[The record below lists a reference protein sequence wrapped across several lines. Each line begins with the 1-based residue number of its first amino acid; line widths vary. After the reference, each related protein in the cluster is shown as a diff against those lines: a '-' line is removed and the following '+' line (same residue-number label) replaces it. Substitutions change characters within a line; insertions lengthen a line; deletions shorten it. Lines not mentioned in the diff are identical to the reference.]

1 MMILNYRL
9 GADVGNSS
17 TKSIIRLMDENTKP
31 KAMKQKTLVSPNVT
45 IPSVTEDDLE
55 TSVSNLTNNM
65 IAHINSKALKRPGTF
80 AIGEKA
86 TSVGRVKRNMN
97 ITVGDKHKNDI
108 PVVMVLGLVA
118 SKAVQDYYK
127 WNKELPK
134 DINVSVEYSTALPA
148 REYDP
153 SVAQKFENRFLDE
166 THVVDIYVN
175 ATPVTVRINFDKV
188 KVTQEGVPAVYALI
202 EGGEKLLAEYH
213 NAYGQGIGNKDFKN
227 RKLLLVD
234 IGDGTTE
241 FIYVVKGK
249 PVNDLCEGKRY
260 GVGHAAD
267 VAKKLFDEDVKVDI
281 SMTRQQFMQVVFDK
295 DHHFHDKANGAL
307 EDAKVEQ
314 SEMILEQITDM
325 FLNTLSGNVD
335 DVVVFGGGSAAFKD
349 DMYDDLKEFTDSVN
363 ARTLWVPKEMAPSL
377 NAIGLD
383 ILNDKVFFKGVVAG
397 NGE

>member
-1 MMILNYRL
+1 MTILKYRI

-17 TKSIIRLMDENTKP
+17 TKSVIRLMDENPKP
-31 KAMKQKTLVSPNVT
+31 KAMKQKTLISPNVT
-45 IPSVTEDDLE
+45 IPSVTEDNLE
-55 TSVSNLTNNM
+55 TSVNNLSNNM
-65 IAHINSKALKRPGTF
+65 IAHINSKSIKRPSTF

-97 ITVGDKHKNDI
+97 ITIGDKHKNDI
-108 PVVMVLGLVA
+108 PIVMVLGMIA
-118 SKAVQDYYK
+118 TKAVQDYYQS
-127 WNKELPK
+127 NNEIPQ

-153 SVAQKFENRFLDE
+153 SVAQTFENRFLVE

-175 ATPVTVRINFDKV
+175 AKPVTVRITFEKA

-202 EGGEKLLAEYH
+202 EGGEKLLTEYH
-213 NAYGQGIGNKDFKN
+213 KTYGNDILNKDFKN

-241 FIYVVKGK
+241 FIYMVNGK
-249 PVNDLCEGKRY
+249 PVNDLCDGKRF

-267 VAKKLFDEDVKVDI
+267 VAKKLFDEEVQVDI
-281 SMTRQQFMQVVFDK
+281 AMTRQQFMQVVFDK
-295 DHHFHDKANGAL
+295 DHHFHDKANSSM

-314 SEMILEQITDM
+314 AEMILEQITDM

-335 DVVVFGGGSAAFKD
+335 DIVVFGGGSAAFRED
-349 DMYDDLKEFTDSVN
+349 LYEDLKNFTDSVN
-363 ARTLWVPKEMAPSL
+363 SRTLWVPKEMAPSL

-383 ILNDKVFFKGVVAG
+383 ILNQKVFFKGVVAG

>member
-1 MMILNYRL
+1 MILKYRV
-9 GADVGNSS
+9 GNDVGNSS
-17 TKSIIRLMDENTKP
+17 TKPIIRLMDENAKP
-31 KAMKQKTLVSPNVT
+31 KAMKQKTLISPNVT

-55 TSVSNLTNNM
+55 TSINNLPNNI

-97 ITVGDKHKNDI
+97 IAVGDKHKNDI
-108 PVVMVLGLVA
+108 PIVMALGVIA
-118 SKAVQDYYK
+118 TKAVQDYYK
-127 WNKELPK
+127 LKTELPK
-134 DINVSVEYSTALPA
+134 DLNVSVEYSTALPA

-153 SVAQKFENRFLDE
+153 SVAQLFEKRFLEE
-166 THVVDIYVN
+166 THIVDIYVN
-175 ATPVTVRINFDKV
+175 AKPVTVRVTFDKV

-202 EGGEKLLAEYH
+202 EGGDKLLTEYH
-213 NAYGQGIGNKDFKN
+213 NEYGKDISNKNFKN

-241 FIYVVKGK
+241 FIYVVNGK
-249 PVNDLCEGKRY
+249 PVNDLCDGKRY

-267 VAKKLFDEDVKVDI
+267 VAKKLFDEEVQVDI

-295 DHHFHDKANGAL
+295 EHHFHDKANSVMD
-307 EDAKVEQ
+307 DAKIEQ
-314 SEMILEQITDM
+314 VEMILEQITDM

-335 DVVVFGGGSAAFKD
+335 DIVVFGGGSAAFRES
-349 DMYDDLKEFTDSVN
+349 MYDDLKDFTDSVN
-363 ARTLWVPKEMAPSL
+363 SRTLWVPKEMAPSL

-383 ILNDKVFFKGVVAG
+383 ILNEKVFFKGVEVG